1 MLQFIEMK
9 QSNLFLSQPK
19 TDRLNNQQEINYED
33 LAVITAMS
41 EYLNLCI
48 KLTLELESYKLYGQV
63 QVDGIYLFIKGLN
76 NRVGIWNESSMDKT
90 LKFCTS
96 LLSKTCTWDVRLIFT
111 ESKSCTNDS
120 KVHIKDLPQI
130 VDWQIHDSN

>member
-1 MLQFIEMK
+1 MK

-76 NRVGIWNESSMDKT
+76 NRVGI
-90 LKFCTS
+90 
-96 LLSKTCTWDVRLIFT
+96 
-111 ESKSCTNDS
+111 
-120 KVHIKDLPQI
+120 
-130 VDWQIHDSN
+130 

>member
-76 NRVGIWNESSMDKT
+76 NRVGI
-90 LKFCTS
+90 
-96 LLSKTCTWDVRLIFT
+96 
-111 ESKSCTNDS
+111 
-120 KVHIKDLPQI
+120 
-130 VDWQIHDSN
+130 